1 MSEDP
6 GVVFSVKELIGRL
19 EGKLDTTAN
28 MLATKLDVLG
38 TTLADKADRSDLATL
53 GDRVTRMEGA
63 VSDLHQRELERDAA
77 QVASERAKSQVET
90 KHQDNHRFAITVV
103 IAIVSALAAI
113 VLAAVAAL
121 GH

>member
-19 EGKLDTTAN
+19 DGKLDTTAS
-28 MLATKLDVLG
+28 MLAGKLDTLG
-38 TTLADKADRSDLATL
+38 TTLANKADRSDLNTL
-53 GDRVTRMEGA
+53 GDRVTRMENA

-77 QVASERAKSQVET
+77 QVATERAKTQVES
-90 KHQDNHRFAITVV
+90 KHQDNHRFAVTVV

-113 VLAAVAAL
+113 VLAAVAVL